1 MADAPT
7 DEQMAEKLKEFGLT
21 SFKTDPISAALK
33 FYEWYAAQVAPPKLK
48 APDRDGVW
56 AWLRPDGNRCA
67 AELKRIDGHWH
78 EKRPPSIFGPDSW
91 QPYDIESKHWLADF
105 QYLGPLQG
113 PQGE

>member
-48 APDRDGVW
+48 APDREGVW
-56 AWLRPDGNRCA
+56 LIVIPSDAVDKEDCDPDVYCN
-67 AELKRIDGHWH
+67 DG
-78 EKRPPSIFGPDSW
+78 PIPSI
-91 QPYDIESKHWLADF
+91 QYIEKSMLPGIRRLPIEYCV
-105 QYLGPLQG
+105 YLGPLPQG
-113 PQGE
+113 PQEK